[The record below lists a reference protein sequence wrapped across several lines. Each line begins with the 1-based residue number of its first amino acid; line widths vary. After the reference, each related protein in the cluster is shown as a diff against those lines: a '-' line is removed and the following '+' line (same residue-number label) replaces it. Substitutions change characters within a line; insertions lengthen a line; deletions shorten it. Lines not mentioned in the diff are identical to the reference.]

1 MVRQIEQIFFGTLN
15 LAEKYLLFG
24 NQLGYLQM
32 DKFELE
38 RKRRELEMHVAN
50 QPYMDCDHKTRL
62 VLRMLD
68 LIEEAEKWDE

>member
-1 MVRQIEQIFFGTLN
+1 MVHLVEQIFFGTLN
-15 LAEKYLLFG
+15 HAEKYLPFG

-38 RKRRELEMHVAN
+38 RKRRELELRIAN
-50 QPYMDCDHKTRL
+50 ERYLDCDHKTRL

-68 LIEEAEKWDE
+68 LIEEAEK

>member
-1 MVRQIEQIFFGTLN
+1 
-15 LAEKYLLFG
+15 
-24 NQLGYLQM
+24 M

-38 RKRRELEMHVAN
+38 RKRRELELRVAN
-50 QPYMDCDHKTRL
+50 ERYLDCDHKTRL